1 MASEIGVPGSTPDP
15 VADSTPEMDS
25 RSDLD
30 DAEVDALLGAT
41 ATDPTSDTI
50 TIHIL
55 CPTLSATSRFT
66 INNIPL
72 NATIA
77 NLRSRI
83 QGIVPSHPE
92 PTNQTLIVR
101 GRRLYPH
108 DDFANL
114 REALAPIT
122 GDELTI
128 HLLLLTTAPVHHLNV
143 PTTTVHYQ
151 SYRSRSTNTNP
162 LTNRSLSG
170 PDEAQNLTNGLGH
183 DFPNGAIDADQ
194 FSNLASILRNQMHP
208 SSLPS
213 VNNARGPMNYARDL
227 NHPHA
232 IDGHLQRLSQQLRIA
247 QAAMANSA
255 RIADDVRAQIMTDY
269 WRPASAVNLL
279 PNRRRY
285 PTRLPQSL
293 RNLSLTDP
301 LDLLF
306 TQDALPAQD
315 PAAYTVNAPDGSRY
329 LTLPPGSGH
338 LQPSVPSSPTTLRGP
353 NLTAGHMEA
362 PNVASTGQVPPT
374 AGPNGDPAQGQQNN
388 AAAPRNAVRQELVNQ
403 PRPRIQAVAGDA
415 GGALSRIW
423 LFIRLYFFI
432 YMITEPG
439 TWTRTVF
446 VTMALVFALAW
457 SSDVTRQVYGMIV
470 GPIQRHI
477 ERLAL
482 AGGPGEQPVAATAE
496 NGNNQPA
503 PAQNAPDDIW
513 QYLWRAERSLVLLLA
528 SLVPGIGERQVQA
541 RNAAEAEAERQ
552 RQERERESQQQEEEV
567 PAPDGD
573 RTQT

>member
-15 VADSTPEMDS
+15 VADSTPEMDN

-30 DAEVDALLGAT
+30 DAEVDALTGAT
-41 ATDPTSDTI
+41 ATDPISDTI

-66 INNIPL
+66 INSIPL

-83 QGIVPSHPE
+83 QAIVPSHPE
-92 PTNQTLIVR
+92 PLNQTLIVR

-128 HLLLLTTAPVHHLNV
+128 HLLLLTTTPVHHLNV
-143 PTTTVHYQ
+143 PATTEHYQ
-151 SYRSRSTNTNP
+151 SYRSRSTNTTP
-162 LTNRSLSG
+162 LTNRSLFG
-170 PDEAQNLTNGLGH
+170 PDEARNLTNGLGD

-194 FSNLASILRNQMHP
+194 FSNIASILRNQMHP
-208 SSLPS
+208 SSIPS
-213 VNNARGPMNYARDL
+213 VNNARDPVNNARDL
-227 NHPHA
+227 DHSHV

-255 RIADDVRAQIMTDY
+255 RIADEARAHILPNATT
-269 WRPASAVNLL
+269 LL
-279 PNRRRY
+279 PRQRRY
-285 PTRLPQSL
+285 PNGSLQS
-293 RNLSLTDP
+293 NPFGNPSLIDP
-301 LDLLF
+301 PTLILNRG
-306 TQDALPAQD
+306 ALPAQD
-315 PAAYTVNAPDGSRY
+315 PAAYTVTAPNGSRY
-329 LTLPPGSGH
+329 LTLPPASGH
-338 LQPSVPSSPTTLRGP
+338 LQPSVPGSPTTLRGP

-362 PNVASTGQVPPT
+362 PNVGSPGQVPPT
-374 AGPNGDPAQGQQNN
+374 AGPNGDPAGGQQNN
-388 AAAPRNAVRQELVNQ
+388 AGAPRNAVRQELVNQ
-403 PRPRIQAVAGDA
+403 PRPRIQAVDGDA

-482 AGGPGEQPVAATAE
+482 AGGPGEQPAAATAE
-496 NGNNQPA
+496 NENNQPA

-552 RQERERESQQQEEEV
+552 RQERERERESQQQEEEV

-573 RTQT
+573 RAQT